1 LADSTEAWVLET
13 AGKWWVAERVKDGVR
28 SISNS
33 LSIHSKFDLQAKGL
47 QEYAKSQGYW
57 DGKEAFDFAKAFS
70 AEESTTPDD
79 EESREARVKKML
91 TYGISGGRRIGIKTM
106 MQILRD
112 HEAGVCMH
120 GAITTAASIIS
131 HLGTTPVHYVTVTPN
146 PCESV
151 FKPLRF
157 PEISSLPPEAWTEE
171 AKDLKERKKTTSVS
185 HSDELLASRLAA
197 EEAIID
203 ADNRDLVLV
212 KLQRQLHA
220 LENKY
225 LQLTDAEK
233 KKLEASATASP
244 TSGSQSPATPSSP
257 TSASVPSDKIF
268 VTATSEELEYYRK
281 IVPPP
286 SPVVPEEDTYDPDLD
301 EPEAAPV
308 VPPTAASGPAA
319 GPAS

>member
-1 LADSTEAWVLET
+1 LA
-13 AGKWWVAERVKDGVR
+13 
-28 SISNS
+28 
-33 LSIHSKFDLQAKGL
+33 
-47 QEYAKSQGYW
+47 
-57 DGKEAFDFAKAFS
+57 
-70 AEESTTPDD
+70 
-79 EESREARVKKML
+79 
-91 TYGISGGRRIGIKTM
+91 YGISGGRRIGIKTM

-131 HLGTTPVHYVTVTPN
+131 HLGPTPVHYVTVTPN

-157 PEISSLPPEAWTEE
+157 PEISSLPADTWTEE
-171 AKDLKERKKTTSVS
+171 SKDLKERKKTTSIS

-203 ADNRDLVLV
+203 AENRDLVLV

-233 KKLEASATASP
+233 KKLESSSSP
-244 TSGSQSPATPSSP
+244 TGSQSPATPSSP

-281 IVPPP
+281 IIPPP
-286 SPVVPEEDTYDPDLD
+286 SPAVPEDDTYDPDLD
-301 EPEAAPV
+301 EPEVAAV

>member
-1 LADSTEAWVLET
+1 
-13 AGKWWVAERVKDGVR
+13 
-28 SISNS
+28 
-33 LSIHSKFDLQAKGL
+33 
-47 QEYAKSQGYW
+47 
-57 DGKEAFDFAKAFS
+57 
-70 AEESTTPDD
+70 
-79 EESREARVKKML
+79 
-91 TYGISGGRRIGIKTM
+91 M

-157 PEISSLPPEAWTEE
+157 PEISALPLDTWTEE
-171 AKDLKERKKTTSVS
+171 TKDLKERKKTTSTS
-185 HSDELLASRLAA
+185 HSDELLASRLTA

-233 KKLEASATASP
+233 KKLESSSSAASP
-244 TSGSQSPATPSSP
+244 TGPLSPATPSSP
-257 TSASVPSDKIF
+257 ISASVPSDKNFI
-268 VTATSEELEYYRK
+268 TATGEELEFYRK

-286 SPVVPEEDTYDPDLD
+286 SPAVPEDDTYDPDLD
-301 EPEAAPV
+301 EPEAAPS
-308 VPPTAASGPAA
+308 VPVLTTTTPGPAA
-319 GPAS
+319 GPSS